1 MNDNRNQIEL
11 GDQVQ
16 WNLAQAITM
25 ELANLRVKANA
36 HFIKRQIDKSFEC
49 LMAMRMTCNYV
60 IDSTN
65 SESLDDLENQ
75 CLELINKLNKEV
87 SGFNEPSNYQE
98 RLEWRNSLY
107 QKYREYSNLL
117 QKILDDYGF
126 LGGRKADPTK
136 MKF

>member
-1 MNDNRNQIEL
+1 MSNNNQIEL

-25 ELANLRVKANA
+25 EIANLRVKANS
-36 HFIKRQIDKSFEC
+36 HFVRREVDKSFEC

-60 IDSTN
+60 IEETQAK
-65 SESLDDLENQ
+65 ELDTLEND
-75 CLELINKLNKEV
+75 CLELINQLNTEVKGFVDKKVFSGKLNA
-87 SGFNEPSNYQE
+87 
-98 RLEWRNSLY
+98 RNKLY
-107 QKYREYSNLL
+107 LKYREYSNLL

>member
-1 MNDNRNQIEL
+1 MNDRNQIEL

-25 ELANLRVKANA
+25 EIANLRVKANA
-36 HFIKRQIDKSFEC
+36 YFIRRQIDKSFEC

-60 IDSTN
+60 IEDTKD
-65 SESLDDLENQ
+65 LDELEND
-75 CLELINKLNKEV
+75 CLQLINELNKEPL
-87 SGFNEPSNYQE
+87 GFDKISNSKDK
-98 RLEWRNSLY
+98 LEARNKLY
-107 QKYREYSNLL
+107 QKYRDYSNKL

>member
-1 MNDNRNQIEL
+1 MNDHNQIEL

-25 ELANLRVKANA
+25 EIANLRVKANA
-36 HFIKRQIDKSFEC
+36 YFIRRQIDKSFEC

-60 IDSTN
+60 IEDTT
-65 SESLDDLENQ
+65 ELDKLEND
-75 CLELINKLNKEV
+75 CLELINELNKEPL
-87 SGFNEPSNYQE
+87 GFAQIINSKEKL
-98 RLEWRNSLY
+98 RARNKLY
-107 QKYREYSNLL
+107 QKYREYSNKL

>member
-1 MNDNRNQIEL
+1 MNNHNQIEL

-25 ELANLRVKANA
+25 EIANLRVKANA
-36 HFIKRQIDKSFEC
+36 YFIRRQIDKSFEC

-60 IDSTN
+60 IEETQG
-65 SESLDDLENQ
+65 SELDELENT
-75 CLELINKLNKEV
+75 CLELINIVNKEPL
-87 SGFNEPSNYQE
+87 GFTEVISSKE
-98 RLEWRNSLY
+98 KLEARNTLY
-107 QKYREYSNLL
+107 QKYREYSNKL
-117 QKILDDYGF
+117 QRVLDDYGF

>member
-1 MNDNRNQIEL
+1 MNNHNQIEL

-25 ELANLRVKANA
+25 EIANLRVKANSY
-36 HFIKRQIDKSFEC
+36 FIRRQIDKSFEC

-60 IDSTN
+60 IEETQGN
-65 SESLDDLENQ
+65 ELDELENI
-75 CLELINKLNKEV
+75 CLELINKVNKEPL
-87 SGFNEPSNYQE
+87 GFTQVISSKEK
-98 RLEWRNSLY
+98 LAARNTLY
-107 QKYREYSNLL
+107 KKYREYSNKL
-117 QKILDDYGF
+117 QRVLDDYGF

>member
-1 MNDNRNQIEL
+1 MNNHNQIEL

-25 ELANLRVKANA
+25 EIANLRVKANS
-36 HFIKRQIDKSFEC
+36 HFVKREVDKSFEC

-60 IDSTN
+60 IEQNEGDQ
-65 SESLDDLENQ
+65 LDKLENE
-75 CLELINKLNKEV
+75 CLELINNLNVEVKGFVDKESFKEKATARNKL
-87 SGFNEPSNYQE
+87 Y
-98 RLEWRNSLY
+98 L
-107 QKYREYSNLL
+107 KYREYSNLL
-117 QKILDDYGF
+117 QKILDAYGF

>member
-1 MNDNRNQIEL
+1 MNNHNQIEL
-11 GDQVQ
+11 GEQVQ

-25 ELANLRVKANA
+25 EIANLRVKANA
-36 HFIKRQIDKSFEC
+36 HFIRREVDKSFEC

-60 IDSTN
+60 ITKDQSD
-65 SESLDDLENQ
+65 ELDKLENE
-75 CLELINKLNKEV
+75 CLKLINKVNKEV
-87 SGFNEPSNYQE
+87 RGFGALSLSKEKLEARNE
-98 RLEWRNSLY
+98 LY
-107 QKYREYSNLL
+107 QKYRQYSNLL

>member
-1 MNDNRNQIEL
+1 MNDRNQIEL

-25 ELANLRVKANA
+25 EIANLRVKANA
-36 HFIKRQIDKSFEC
+36 YFIRRQIDKSFEC

-60 IDSTN
+60 IEDTSELDS
-65 SESLDDLENQ
+65 LEND
-75 CLELINKLNKEV
+75 CLELINKVTKESLGFGQPKDSKEKVEARNK
-87 SGFNEPSNYQE
+87 
-98 RLEWRNSLY
+98 LY
-107 QKYREYSNLL
+107 QKYRDYSNKL

>member
-1 MNDNRNQIEL
+1 MVNNNQIEL

-25 ELANLRVKANA
+25 EIANLRVKANA
-36 HFIKRQIDKSFEC
+36 YFIRRQIDKSFEC

-60 IDSTN
+60 IEDSK
-65 SESLDDLENQ
+65 ELDSLEND
-75 CLELINKLNKEV
+75 CLELINKVTKESLGFGQPKDSKEKLEARNK
-87 SGFNEPSNYQE
+87 
-98 RLEWRNSLY
+98 LY
-107 QKYREYSNLL
+107 QKYRDYSNKL

-126 LGGRKADPTK
+126 LGGRKSDPTK